1 MLLRVFGPTTIRFCL
16 VSHVND
22 RKDIT
27 SGRAHSTITRMYN
40 ETGGSRSNDLRRSPT
55 TMIKLQFAT
64 RHFAPMNR
72 PKRSRYESG
81 KRWRCCCRYWNS
93 CDSFDLILP
102 FPSTTDSSFSL
113 YGNSRETGR
122 RVLVRGNEWVACV
135 SSCRKN
141 VRHSPWHCLSSF
153 VERYA
158 RRASTRDKLKR
169 GFCSRALS
177 LPRFPLWG
185 RMSDS
190 VCHSTTRVYLFLSL
204 SFPLLAFIYAC
215 IYIYIYTYGLYVTRN
230 FGTFVI

>member
-1 MLLRVFGPTTIRFCL
+1 
-16 VSHVND
+16 
-22 RKDIT
+22 
-27 SGRAHSTITRMYN
+27 
-40 ETGGSRSNDLRRSPT
+40 
-55 TMIKLQFAT
+55 MIKLQSWNSRDDELLFAM
-64 RHFAPMNR
+64 RHFAPMNW
-72 PKRSRYESG
+72 PKRSPYKSG
-81 KRWRCCCRYWNS
+81 KSEGGAAGIGIRV
-93 CDSFDLILP
+93 SFDLTLL

-113 YGNSRETGR
+113 YGDSRETGRIGR
-122 RVLVRGNEWVACV
+122 RVLVRGNDRVACV

-141 VRHSPWHCLSSF
+141 VRRSPWHCLSSL

-204 SFPLLAFIYAC
+204 SFSLLLHLYTRV
-215 IYIYIYTYGLYVTRN
+215 YICVYVLNVCYTEFRN
-230 FGTFVI
+230 I